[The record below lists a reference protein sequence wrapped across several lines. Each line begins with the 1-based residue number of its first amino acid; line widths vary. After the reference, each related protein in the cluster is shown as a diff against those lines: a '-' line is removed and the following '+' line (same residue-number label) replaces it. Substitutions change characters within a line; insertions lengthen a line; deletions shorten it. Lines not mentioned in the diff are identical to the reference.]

1 MRFGLRC
8 ILKSHVVLFIFFS
21 FSCNKEIGDDVAP
34 PFTVTGEWIFMSNT
48 VSTEA
53 ITTYTV
59 NDIVYRNKITAD
71 YVTYNNNGTI
81 SITGNS
87 MAGSNLR
94 FDVITKSYF
103 TFYIGDDNDEDSV
116 EVPFTSY
123 MDSAYTAQ
131 QPFQLIGKD
140 SIYFPAGTLMAI
152 PDISGEERTSMTLPQ
167 GGKIRG
173 FDNSMKIITAS
184 VDAYSYTEDG
194 TTYHVVK
201 KEMVE
206 TDLAKQF

>member
-140 SIYFPAGTLMAI
+140 SIYFPAG
-152 PDISGEERTSMTLPQ
+152 
-167 GGKIRG
+167 GKIRG
-173 FDNSMKIITAS
+173 FDNSMKIITVS
-184 VDAYSYTEDG
+184 VDEYSYTEDG